1 MTADTAYQLIN
12 YLSNQFQRGN
22 VSPQRFNLIINQ
34 ASTSFLNYLL
44 GQFQTYNYGKPESR
58 VQFGVNETARQR
70 LSPLI
75 NPLSPLTIDVT
86 GLAQYPT
93 GFEQVDAMFST
104 TMDRIRFFPQHRL
117 YSYLND
123 PIDPIN
129 TNPGYVL
136 ESGGFRFYPNTTYN
150 GTQLPGALLSYVQ
163 TPAPIFWNSTLDG
176 NGRPVY
182 SVAGSTGLPWYDV
195 DNFEVVVRALKMV
208 GVNLSVGELVQYGES
223 ILKTGQ

>member
-75 NPLSPLTIDVT
+75 NPLSPLTIDAT
-86 GLAQYPT
+86 GLAPYPT

-150 GTQLPGALLSYVQ
+150 GNQLPGALLSYVQ
-163 TPAPIFWNSTLDG
+163 TPAPIFWNSQPDA

-182 SVAGSTGLPWYDV
+182 VSAGSTGMPWYDV

-208 GVNLSVGELVQYGES
+208 GVNLSVNELLQYGDS
-223 ILKTGQ
+223 IIKTGQ

>member
-1 MTADTAYQLIN
+1 MTADTGYQLVK
-12 YLSNQFQRGN
+12 YLANQFQRGN
-22 VSPQRFNLIINQ
+22 VSPQRYNLIINQ

-75 NPLSPLTIDVT
+75 NPPSTLTIDVT
-86 GLAQYPT
+86 GLAPYPT
-93 GFEQVDAMFST
+93 GFEQVDAMFSL

-163 TPAPIFWNSTLDG
+163 TPTPINWAYTLDG
-176 NGRPVY
+176 NGKPVY
-182 SVAGSTGLPWYDV
+182 NAGLSVGFPWYDV

-208 GVNLSVGELVQYGES
+208 GVNLSVNELLQYGDA
-223 ILKTGQ
+223 IIKQGQ